1 MVLQYNVTLF
11 GGKGLPK
18 SGCGTVGT
26 FVTAAGVYPAPAGT
40 AVHDSSGFPA
50 LIGRRYNN
58 PYHYPKTDPFK
69 MNKAEQKWMDHLV
82 IVRHGESQRNV
93 GKDAATARGELE
105 YGGGIRDVDVTLT
118 PRGEKQAEATGKYLG
133 GKFRFDRIFVSPYVR
148 TVGTAEIMA
157 RSFKGSPQVVCEDR
171 IREKEFGILDGLTKP
186 GIIKKFPEEWRRRE
200 RDGKYYYRPP
210 GGESFP
216 DVALRIHSFLG
227 TMARDYQKQTV
238 LVVCHS
244 VVVLM
249 FRRLLERLGEKE
261 LLAIDRDPEQDVCN
275 CSVTWYE
282 FDPSAGDKG
291 RLVLREFNGVHYAPE
306 EASTEECRRKAKC

>member
-1 MVLQYNVTLF
+1 MST
-11 GGKGLPK
+11 
-18 SGCGTVGT
+18 
-26 FVTAAGVYPAPAGT
+26 
-40 AVHDSSGFPA
+40 
-50 LIGRRYNN
+50 
-58 PYHYPKTDPFK
+58 
-69 MNKAEQKWMDHLV
+69 AEQKWMTHLV

-105 YGGGIRDVDVTLT
+105 YGGGIRDMDVTLT
-118 PRGEKQAEATGKYLG
+118 SRGEKQSEATGKYLG
-133 GKFRFDRIFVSPYVR
+133 KKFCFDRIFVSPYVR
-148 TVGTAEIMA
+148 TVETAALMTA
-157 RSFKGSPQVVCEDR
+157 SFKGSPQMLREDR

-186 GIIKKFPEEWRRRE
+186 GIIKKYPEEWRRRE

-227 TMARDYQKQTV
+227 TLARDCTKQSV
-238 LVVCHS
+238 LVVSHS

-282 FDPSAGDKG
+282 FDLAAGHKG
-291 RLVLREFNGVHYAPE
+291 RMVLREFNGVHYPPE
-306 EASTEECRRKAKC
+306 HASTDECRRKAKDP

>member
-1 MVLQYNVTLF
+1 MSASLEVKDFQD
-11 GGKGLPK
+11 
-18 SGCGTVGT
+18 
-26 FVTAAGVYPAPAGT
+26 PAIT
-40 AVHDSSGFPA
+40 MST
-50 LIGRRYNN
+50 
-58 PYHYPKTDPFK
+58 TD
-69 MNKAEQKWMDHLV
+69 QKWMNHLV

-105 YGGGIRDVDVTLT
+105 YGGGIRDMDVTLT
-118 PRGEKQAEATGKYLG
+118 ARGEKQSEATGKYLG
-133 GKFRFDRIFVSPYVR
+133 GKFRFDRIFVSPYFR
-148 TVGTAEIMA
+148 TVRTAEIMA
-157 RSFKGSPQVVCEDR
+157 TSFNGNPQVVREDR
-171 IREKEFGILDGLTKP
+171 IREKEFGILDGLTKA
-186 GIIKKFPEEWRRRE
+186 GIIKKHPEEWGRRE

-210 GGESFP
+210 GGESYP

-227 TMARDYQKQTV
+227 TMARDYRKQSV

-282 FDPSAGDKG
+282 FDPAAGHRG
-291 RLVLREFNGVHYAPE
+291 RMVLREFNGVHYAPE
-306 EASTEECRRKAKC
+306 DASSDPCGRKAIV